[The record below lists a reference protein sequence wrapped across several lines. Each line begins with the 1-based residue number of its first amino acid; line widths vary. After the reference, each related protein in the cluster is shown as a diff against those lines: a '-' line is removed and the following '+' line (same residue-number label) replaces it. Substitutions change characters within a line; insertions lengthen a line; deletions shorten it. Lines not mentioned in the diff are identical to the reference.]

1 MESDPILLKP
11 YDPCLGEVVAV
22 RLLSDSI
29 QISIVLSA
37 GVLPH
42 VGVRRLFGE
51 GVSLSYSYDLTGL
64 LVIDLPL
71 SSLCLA
77 LAQYYGMDIDVCNI
91 GTSRRKYRF
100 FVTSDEK

>member
-1 MESDPILLKP
+1 MESDFALLKP
-11 YDPCLGEVVAV
+11 YDPSLGEVVAV
-22 RLLSDSI
+22 KLLSDSI
-29 QISIVLSA
+29 QISVVLSE
-37 GVLPH
+37 GVFPH

-64 LVIDLPL
+64 LIIDLPL

-77 LAQYYGMDIDVCNI
+77 LAHYYGMDIDVCNI

>member
-1 MESDPILLKP
+1 MKSDSSLLKP
-11 YDPCLGEVVAV
+11 FDPSLGKVVAV
-22 RLLSDSI
+22 KLLSDSI
-29 QISIVLSA
+29 QISVVLST

-42 VGVRRLFGE
+42 VGVCRLFGE
-51 GVSLSYSYDLTGL
+51 GASLSYSYDLTGL

-71 SSLCLA
+71 SSICLA
-77 LAQYYGMDIDVCNI
+77 LAQYYGMNIDACNI